1 LSQQEPRKPKKL
13 LVANRSEIAIRVF
26 RAATELGLRTVA
38 IYAEEDRFGVHRF
51 KADEAYLV
59 GEGKGPVGAYLDI
72 EGIVALAK
80 AKDVDMIH
88 PGYGFLSENADF
100 AKACKEAGIIF
111 VGPSADLLD
120 LMGDKIAARGV
131 AQRLEIPTLPGTE
144 DPLTDRKEALKIAGD
159 IGFPLMIKA
168 AAGGGGRG
176 MRVVKKKED
185 LARLLDEAQSEAQNA
200 FGNPSVFLEKYI
212 GRAKHIE
219 VQILGDQHGNVLHLH
234 ERDCSVQRRHQKVVE
249 IAPSVNLD
257 ETVRKE
263 LCEGAARLARE
274 IGYNNAGTVEFL
286 LDQDTNEWYFIEM
299 NPRIQVE
306 HTVTEVITGIDLV
319 RSQILVASGHELH
332 GEEIDLPQQDE
343 IPRIGFA
350 VQARITTEDP
360 SNNFTPDYGKIM
372 AYRSAGGFGLRLD
385 GAMGAS
391 GAVITPFFDSLLV
404 KVTAA
409 GRTFPIA
416 LERMD
421 RALREFRI
429 RGVKTNIPFLE
440 NVIANPEFRSGH
452 ATTTLID
459 STPSLFEFTPRRDRA
474 TKLLSFLADTIVNSN
489 PNSKGYKPEAALP
502 KVTPPASDPTAKPA
516 DGTRQ
521 LLLEKG
527 AAGFAEWTRKQKRL
541 LITDTTLRDAHQSL
555 MATRMRSYDMLAI
568 ARAIAQRAPKLY
580 SLEMWGGAT
589 FDSSMRFLREDPW
602 QRLRDL
608 REQIPNICFQMLF
621 RGSNGVGYSNYPDN
635 VVAGFVKHSAEAGI
649 DIFRIFDSLNY
660 LPNLKVAMETVQE
673 THGICEAAICYTGD
687 ILDPSREKYSLN
699 YYVELAKELEK
710 MGAHV
715 LCIKDMAGLCRPY
728 AAHKL
733 VKTLR
738 QEIGLP
744 VHFHTHDTSGVQAAA
759 ILQASDAGVD
769 IVDTAIASMSGST
782 SQPNL
787 NSLVAALE
795 HQPRATGLDLP
806 TLNEFSDYWE
816 SVKKYYHP
824 FDTAPRNGTAEV
836 YQHEMPGGQYTNL
849 KEQANSMGLGNR
861 WPEIARTYAEVNQL
875 FGDIVKVTPSSKVVG
890 DMAMF
895 CITRGIKPAD
905 VVNLEPGSTPFPE
918 SVFDMLE
925 GNLGQPQGGFPKK
938 LQKVILGDRKP
949 RRGRP
954 GSYLKPIDLHK
965 TKKEI
970 SEKLGAEA
978 TEDDLYSYLMYPQ
991 VFEEFAKFTQKYSD
1005 VSVLPTPAYFYGL
1018 KPEEEISVDIEE
1030 GKKLFLKL
1038 LNVGPVNKDGTR
1050 VVSFELN
1057 GITRQIVVE
1066 DKSVQPETKKRDK
1079 ADPNKPEEVGA
1090 PIPGMIT
1097 SVSASVGQ
1105 KVNKGDKLLTLEA
1118 MKMYTTINAPES
1130 GMVEEIFAEVSDSV
1144 ESKDLLVRLKL
1155 SK

>member
-1 LSQQEPRKPKKL
+1 LQ
-13 LVANRSEIAIRVF
+13 
-26 RAATELGLRTVA
+26 
-38 IYAEEDRFGVHRF
+38 
-51 KADEAYLV
+51 
-59 GEGKGPVGAYLDI
+59 
-72 EGIVALAK
+72 
-80 AKDVDMIH
+80 
-88 PGYGFLSENADF
+88 
-100 AKACKEAGIIF
+100 
-111 VGPSADLLD
+111 
-120 LMGDKIAARGV
+120 
-131 AQRLEIPTLPGTE
+131 
-144 DPLTDRKEALKIAGD
+144 
-159 IGFPLMIKA
+159 
-168 AAGGGGRG
+168 
-176 MRVVKKKED
+176 
-185 LARLLDEAQSEAQNA
+185 
-200 FGNPSVFLEKYI
+200 
-212 GRAKHIE
+212 
-219 VQILGDQHGNVLHLH
+219 
-234 ERDCSVQRRHQKVVE
+234 
-249 IAPSVNLD
+249 
-257 ETVRKE
+257 
-263 LCEGAARLARE
+263 
-274 IGYNNAGTVEFL
+274 
-286 LDQDTNEWYFIEM
+286 
-299 NPRIQVE
+299 
-306 HTVTEVITGIDLV
+306 
-319 RSQILVASGHELH
+319 
-332 GEEIDLPQQDE
+332 
-343 IPRIGFA
+343 
-350 VQARITTEDP
+350 
-360 SNNFTPDYGKIM
+360 
-372 AYRSAGGFGLRLD
+372 
-385 GAMGAS
+385 
-391 GAVITPFFDSLLV
+391 
-404 KVTAA
+404 
-409 GRTFPIA
+409 
-416 LERMD
+416 
-421 RALREFRI
+421 
-429 RGVKTNIPFLE
+429 
-440 NVIANPEFRSGH
+440 
-452 ATTTLID
+452 
-459 STPSLFEFTPRRDRA
+459 
-474 TKLLSFLADTIVNSN
+474 
-489 PNSKGYKPEAALP
+489 
-502 KVTPPASDPTAKPA
+502 
-516 DGTRQ
+516 
-521 LLLEKG
+521 
-527 AAGFAEWTRKQKRL
+527 
-541 LITDTTLRDAHQSL
+541 
-555 MATRMRSYDMLAI
+555 
-568 ARAIAQRAPKLY
+568 
-580 SLEMWGGAT
+580 
-589 FDSSMRFLREDPW
+589 
-602 QRLRDL
+602 
-608 REQIPNICFQMLF
+608 
-621 RGSNGVGYSNYPDN
+621 
-635 VVAGFVKHSAEAGI
+635 
-649 DIFRIFDSLNY
+649 
-660 LPNLKVAMETVQE
+660 
-673 THGICEAAICYTGD
+673 
-687 ILDPSREKYSLN
+687 
-699 YYVELAKELEK
+699 YYVDLAKELEK

-795 HQPRATGLDLP
+795 HQPRATGLDLQS
-806 TLNEFSDYWE
+806 LNEFSDYWE
-816 SVKKYYHP
+816 AVKKYYHP

-836 YQHEMPGGQYTNL
+836 YLHEMPGGQYTNL

-954 GSYLKPIDLHK
+954 GSYLKPIDLNK

-970 SEKLGAEA
+970 SEKLDAEA

-1130 GMVEEIFAEVSDSV
+1130 GVVEEIFAEVSDSV